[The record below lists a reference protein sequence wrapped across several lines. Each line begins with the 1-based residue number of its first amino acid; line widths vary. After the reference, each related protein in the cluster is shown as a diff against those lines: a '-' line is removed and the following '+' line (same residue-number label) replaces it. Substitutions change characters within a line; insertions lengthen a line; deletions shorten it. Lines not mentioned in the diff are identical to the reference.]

1 MDFKIRIFLLLV
13 MCGLSHLSGSAQ
25 SNLVFVDQY
34 SVTQQFSKT
43 LLTNT
48 DFANHQLTFTIPD
61 SCVFKVTSTSF
72 HMISDWYGGY
82 EAMELTDGS
91 YTIISDQILMDEAIS
106 LFHKDPYTSSNGRL
120 FVPSYSTN
128 LWIGEGDHD
137 VQFVGENVGVNVVMG
152 LSGVLYKKVP
162 IE

>member
-48 DFANHQLTFTIPD
+48 DFASHQLTFTIPD

-72 HMISDWYGGY
+72 HMKEYYGGAY
-82 EAMELTDGS
+82 RANELTDDNTKIMS
-91 YTIISDQILMDEAIS
+91 HQILMDEAIS
-106 LFHKDPYTSSNGRL
+106 LFHKESYSNYERV

-137 VQFVGENVGVNVVMG
+137 VQFIGRNAGVNVVMG